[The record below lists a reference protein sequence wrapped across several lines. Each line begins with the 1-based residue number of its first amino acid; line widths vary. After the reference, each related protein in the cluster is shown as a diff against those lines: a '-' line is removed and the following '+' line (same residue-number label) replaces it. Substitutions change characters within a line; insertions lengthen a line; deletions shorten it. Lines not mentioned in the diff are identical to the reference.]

1 MIAAIIL
8 LLLGSSTL
16 FFGIF
21 SQSKNRSILK
31 NGIKTTAIITGR
43 EERKIKGLQGATEM
57 AYAYFFYKIK
67 YTTRSNRT
75 IEIESNEGSKTKL
88 EIGEKVE
95 IIYNKNNESSFLIFE
110 NQQNNLFSAFII
122 LGILMICISIILIVK
137 NQHFI

>member
-1 MIAAIIL
+1 M
-8 LLLGSSTL
+8 
-16 FFGIF
+16 
-21 SQSKNRSILK
+21 K